1 MAIEQLLTEAIVRII
16 GGGSSRGMVGG
27 GSVPMGIAGMGP
39 GMSFLMVMLVVLIVL
54 LLKAL
59 IVYLCFNAVLPSL
72 IYSLRSSMESSRRLQ
87 EVGSL
92 DVKQENKSLEEI
104 KSKFRRITF
113 VEALLLVILM
123 NTLFR

>member
-1 MAIEQLLTEAIVRII
+1 MAIEQLLTEAIIRII
-16 GGGSSRGMVGG
+16 GGGSGSSRGMVGG
-27 GSVPMGIAGMGP
+27 GSAPMGIPGMGP
-39 GMSFLMVMLVVLIVL
+39 GASFLMVMLVVLIVL

-59 IVYLCFNAVLPSL
+59 IVYLCFNAVLPSV
-72 IYSLRSSMESSRRLQ
+72 IY
-87 EVGSL
+87 SL

>member
-1 MAIEQLLTEAIVRII
+1 MAVEQLLTEAIIRII
-16 GGGSSRGMVGG
+16 GGGSRSSRGMVGG
-27 GSVPMGIAGMGP
+27 GNAPMGIAGMGP
-39 GMSFLMVMLVVLIVL
+39 GMSFVTVMLVVLIVL

-59 IVYLCFNAVLPSL
+59 IVYLCFNAVLPSI
-72 IYSLRSSMESSRRLQ
+72 IY
-87 EVGSL
+87 SL

-104 KSKFRRITF
+104 KSNFRRITF

>member
-27 GSVPMGIAGMGP
+27 GSTPMGIPGMGP

-59 IVYLCFNAVLPSL
+59 IVYLAFNHVVPSL
-72 IYSLRSSMESSRRLQ
+72 IY
-87 EVGSL
+87 SL